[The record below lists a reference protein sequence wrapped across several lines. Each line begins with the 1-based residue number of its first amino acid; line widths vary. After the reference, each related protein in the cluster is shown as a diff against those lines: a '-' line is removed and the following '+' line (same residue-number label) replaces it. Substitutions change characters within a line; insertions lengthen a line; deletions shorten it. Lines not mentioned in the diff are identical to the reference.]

1 MAPWNYINSNVLFH
15 PFILNLLFAYPIYLI
30 NTNVGPTT
38 HPYYTKID
46 GGARPGRSSK
56 DNAVRV
62 ARLLFQVDPEVKR
75 VKRLWKSIYVKQ
87 IRQVFFERNQ
97 KLQKSRQ
104 PGTLNAINAAYRLF
118 LNHMLSC
125 SDDPDYDLHDDDIR
139 AINATIKRTV
149 HWGKA
154 FRTVA
159 QGRETEVR
167 QRDFQ
172 HLLTTN
178 KYVQLTKRKQA
189 RRLVEEVKNI
199 KPDHRQDV
207 DLFVQAR
214 DYLMPRL
221 ILSCAQRPGA
231 VANVTVYRVFNYI
244 HSKA

>member
-15 PFILNLLFAYPIYLI
+15 PFILNLLFAYPIYFI

-56 DNAVRV
+56 GNAVRV

-104 PGTLNAINAAYRLF
+104 PGTLNAIN
-118 LNHMLSC
+118 
-125 SDDPDYDLHDDDIR
+125 DDDIR